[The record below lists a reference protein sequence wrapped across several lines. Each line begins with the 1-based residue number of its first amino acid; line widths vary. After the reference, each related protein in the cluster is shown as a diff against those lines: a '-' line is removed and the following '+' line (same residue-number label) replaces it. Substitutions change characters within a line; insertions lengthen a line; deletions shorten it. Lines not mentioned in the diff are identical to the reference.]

1 MSLRPPASPN
11 PEDNPRFAAILSKAR
26 ELAYPKANLE
36 AAIQK
41 VIAEI
46 VRRSYSV
53 NRSFVLQ
60 ALNPHEGAAL
70 QNITYEAIGAGGQVA
85 FIMSVPIRCRNR
97 AILTWIGALVNV

>member
-41 VIAEI
+41 VCIEDLKGIYSAEI
-46 VRRSYSV
+46 VS
-53 NRSFVLQ
+53 
-60 ALNPHEGAAL
+60 
-70 QNITYEAIGAGGQVA
+70 AGTK
-85 FIMSVPIRCRNR
+85 PP
-97 AILTWIGALVNV
+97 